1 MAAASRS
8 GGSDFIR
15 FISCI
20 PAHTCK
26 LSASGLALG
35 GGLPHSDQTVT
46 ADHGMVIE
54 GLVINASA
62 LVNGTTIDWVPMA
75 ELPDRVTYYHV
86 ETENHDVIL
95 ADGALAETYVDIPG
109 RMAFDNYGEYIAV
122 YGAERIVPEI
132 TMPRITSARLLPEAI
147 KARLGIA
154 RPDAEVTSTLTA

>member
-1 MAAASRS
+1 
-8 GGSDFIR
+8 
-15 FISCI
+15 
-20 PAHTCK
+20 
-26 LSASGLALG
+26 
-35 GGLPHSDQTVT
+35 
-46 ADHGMVIE
+46 MVIE

-95 ADGALAETYVDIPG
+95 ADSALAETHVDIPV